1 MDRLRARYVP
11 EKQMSGGCIVL
22 ALTIVSETSA
32 EVGVQ
37 RARERGQTNLL
48 KTFKTSVFIQTITV
62 SAA

>member
-1 MDRLRARYVP
+1 
-11 EKQMSGGCIVL
+11 MSRGCIVS

-37 RARERGQTNLL
+37 GARERGQTNLL